1 MTSKKLIVL
10 SSVVVVL
17 FAFIVLFE
25 RKMPSTAERQ
35 KKGDVYWDLPQ
46 DRMDAL
52 TLVRGNETV
61 ELRKNGT
68 SWRLVK
74 PDSYPADTFAVDGV
88 VGDLAD
94 LKRAGPDAED
104 AKPADYG
111 LSPPAAKATIG
122 WTDADDPKEK
132 KTRTVEFGREV
143 PGTDMS
149 AARLEGSQ
157 HVMFV
162 PTSVVT
168 GVKKPLDDFRSK
180 DVLAGVSPD
189 VTKIEILR
197 GGRGRLALAKKDGVW
212 WLTEP
217 LADLASP
224 TETDRLVSRLTGVR
238 AKEFVHGNEDLA
250 SMGLNP
256 PLYRV
261 TIAAGKETPA
271 SVDFGA
277 TRADGNSMYARRE
290 GQIMTVDGEVA
301 EELSKEAEAYRST
314 SVVAFNRGDVTAVE
328 ASFADGTF
336 ALAQKDGGWTS
347 QGHPVLAASADD
359 LLSAILD
366 LKGKSFLEEAEAKS
380 LPPATATITIR
391 LKAGAPWT
399 ITLHPRTGA
408 LAARASSRPGAL
420 VLDKDAATTLETA
433 FKKAVVVPTPA
444 PTKKAK

>member
-10 SSVVVVL
+10 SAVVLVL

-35 KKGDVYWDLPQ
+35 SKGDVYWDLPQ
-46 DRMDAL
+46 DRVDGL
-52 TLVRGNETV
+52 TLVRGSETV

-111 LSPPAAKATIG
+111 LAPAAAKATIA

-180 DVLAGVSPD
+180 DVLAGISPD

-197 GGRGRLALAKKDGVW
+197 GRGRVALAKKDGVW
-212 WLTEP
+212 WMTEP

-224 TETDRLVSRLTGVR
+224 AETDRLVSRLTGMR
-238 AKEFVHGNEDLA
+238 AKDFLHGNEDLA

-261 TIAAGKETPA
+261 TIAAGKEAPA

-314 SVVAFNRGDVTAVE
+314 AAVAFNRGDVTAIE
-328 ASFADGTF
+328 ASFPDGTF

-347 QGHPVLAASADD
+347 QGRPLLAASADD

-366 LKGKSFLEEAEAKS
+366 LKGKSFVEEAEAKS
-380 LPPATATITIR
+380 LPAATATITVR

-399 ITLHPRTGA
+399 ITLHPRSGA
-408 LAARASSRPGAL
+408 LAARVSSRPGAL
-420 VLDKDAATTLETA
+420 ILDKDTATTLETA